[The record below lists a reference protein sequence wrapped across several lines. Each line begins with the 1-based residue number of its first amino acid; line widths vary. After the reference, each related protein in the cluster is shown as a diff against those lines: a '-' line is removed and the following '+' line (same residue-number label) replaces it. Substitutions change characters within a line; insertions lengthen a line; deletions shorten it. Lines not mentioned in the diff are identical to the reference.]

1 MTQKKKD
8 RVLAVHRRNLSS
20 TLNNSPKDLGVRESL
35 AREADCKL
43 SSHDLKIKI
52 FRLEKMKKK

>member
-8 RVLAVHRRNLSS
+8 RMVVHRRNLSS
-20 TLNNSPKDLGVRESL
+20 TLNNSPKDQGARDNLNRET
-35 AREADCKL
+35 DCKL

-52 FRLEKMKKK
+52 LRLEKMKKK